1 MSDLFIG
8 PKWTANSLR
17 LPITSMIAPNIL
29 LGKIILTNLW
39 PIARHTK
46 LTIGKTQFMY
56 LIMTDV
62 PIDLGTHFIN
72 VIKKTFSDKE

>member
-8 PKWTANSLR
+8 PKWIANSLR
-17 LPITSMIAPNIL
+17 LPITSMIAPNRL

-46 LTIGKTQFMY
+46 LTIEKTQFVY
-56 LIMTDV
+56 VIMTDV
-62 PIDLGTHFIN
+62 PINLGTHFIN
-72 VIKKTFSDKE
+72 MIKKAFSDKE